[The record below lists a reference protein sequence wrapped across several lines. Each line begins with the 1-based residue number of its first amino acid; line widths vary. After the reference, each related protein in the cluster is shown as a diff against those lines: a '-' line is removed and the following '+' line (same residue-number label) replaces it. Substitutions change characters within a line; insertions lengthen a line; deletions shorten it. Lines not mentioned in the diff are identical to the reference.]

1 MFTRN
6 PSIVARFTFT
16 VLAVTLA
23 TLLRFALASVI
34 GEGVPFIFYYP
45 TVVLCAWFG
54 GWWPGLLSTALSGA
68 IAWYAFIPPQYSF
81 KVSDPTAVA
90 QLVVFLLAGTL
101 ISSLAE
107 SLHRARRKTEESE
120 TREREQRERFRVTLA
135 SIGDAVIS
143 TDMDGLVTFINP
155 IAESLTG
162 WQQETAVGRSLREVF
177 NIVNEQTHQTV
188 ENPALRAIREG
199 VIFGLANHTILIAK
213 DGTEIPIDDS
223 GAPIKDSDG
232 KILGAVLIFRD
243 ITERRRVEKERALL
257 AGIVESSDDAII
269 GKSLDGVIETWNVG
283 AERLFGFSADE
294 AIGQSI
300 TIIIPPDK
308 LDEERLILERLR
320 QGERIEHFETV
331 RLSKSGKVLDISL
344 TVSPIR
350 GAAGH
355 IIGASKIARDIG
367 ERRRAEQ
374 ERELLLAREQA
385 ARNQAEVVNRLKDEF
400 LATISHELRTPLNA
414 ILGWATLLR
423 RSELGEA
430 GMARALE
437 TIERSAKT
445 QAQLIEDM
453 LDVSRIT
460 AGKLRLE
467 VKPTELIPVINAAI
481 DSVQH
486 AAQAKEI
493 QLQMILDPA
502 ASYIQGDAAR
512 LQQVIWNLLSNAVKF
527 TPKGGLVQVKLER
540 ADSQALITVSD
551 TGEGIAPEF
560 LPYVFDRFQQADG
573 TSTRKHSG
581 LGLGLAIA
589 RHLVESHGGT
599 IQAHS
604 AGLGEGAS
612 FTVRLPLVAVRANGP
627 SAITHRENV
636 PQEEPVMIVDPL
648 ILSGLRILAVDDELD
663 TREMVKAVLEQYGA
677 DVTTAASV
685 REVFEVLVGFQPD
698 VLVCDIGM
706 PEEDGYSLIQK
717 VRRLKPEEG
726 GNTPAIALTG
736 YVRVEERMRALE
748 VGYQMFVPKPIE
760 ADELVLMVA
769 NLVGRTNGDLKA

>member
-23 TLLRFALASVI
+23 TLLRSALAPVI
-34 GEGVPFIFYYP
+34 GEGVPFILYYP

-54 GWWPGLLSTALSGA
+54 GLWPGLLSTALGGA
-68 IAWYAFIPPQYSF
+68 IAWYAFIPPPYSF
-81 KVSDPTAVA
+81 KVSDPTAPA
-90 QLVVFLLAGTL
+90 QLIVFLLAGTL

-107 SLHRARRKTEESE
+107 SLHRARRKTEASE

-135 SIGDAVIS
+135 SIGDAVIT
-143 TDMDGLVTFINP
+143 TDMDGLVTSINP

-162 WQQETAVGRSLREVF
+162 WQQETAVGRPIQEVF
-177 NIVNEQTHQTV
+177 NIVNEQTRRTV

-199 VIFGLANHTILIAK
+199 VILGLANHTILIAK
-213 DGTEIPIDDS
+213 NGTDIPIDDS

-257 AGIVESSDDAII
+257 AGIVESSGDAIV
-269 GKSLDGVIETWNVG
+269 GKNLDGIIESWNVG
-283 AERLFGFSADE
+283 AERLFGYSADE
-294 AIGQSI
+294 AIGQPI
-300 TIIIPPDK
+300 TIIIPPDRF
-308 LDEERLILERLR
+308 DEERLILEQLR
-320 QGERIEHFETV
+320 QGERIEPFETV
-331 RLSKSGKVLDISL
+331 RLSKGGQAVDISL

-350 GAAGH
+350 SASGR
-355 IIGASKIARDIG
+355 IIGASKIARDIR

-374 ERELLLAREQA
+374 ERDLLLAREQA
-385 ARNQAEVVNRLKDEF
+385 ARNEAELLNRMKDEF

-437 TIERSAKT
+437 IIERSAKT

-493 QLQMILDPA
+493 QLQMILDPT

-527 TPKGGLVQVKLER
+527 TPKGGMVQVKLEHD
-540 ADSQALITVSD
+540 DSQALITVSD
-551 TGEGIAPEF
+551 TGEGIAAEF

-573 TSTRKHSG
+573 TSTRKHGG

-604 AGLGEGAS
+604 SGLREGAS
-612 FTVRLPLVAVRANGP
+612 FTVRLPLVAVRATGP

-636 PQEEPVMIVDPL
+636 PQEEPVMIADPS
-648 ILSGLRILAVDDELD
+648 ILSGLRILTVDDEFD
-663 TREMVKAVLEQYGA
+663 TRELVKAVLEQYGA
-677 DVTTAASV
+677 DVITAASV
-685 REVFEVLVGFQPD
+685 REVFEVLPGFQPD

-717 VRRLKPEEG
+717 VRALKPEEG

-748 VGYQMFVPKPIE
+748 AGYQMFVPKPIE

-769 NLVGRTNGDLKA
+769 NLIGRTNGGLRE

>member
-23 TLLRFALASVI
+23 TLIRLALASVI
-34 GEGVPFIFYYP
+34 GEGVPFILYYP

-54 GWWPGLLSTALSGA
+54 GLWPGIMSTALSGA

-81 KVSDPTAVA
+81 KVSDPTGVA
-90 QLVVFLLAGTL
+90 QLVVFLFAGTL

-107 SLHRARRKTEESE
+107 SLHRARRKTEQSE

-135 SIGDAVIS
+135 SIGDAVIT

-162 WQQETAVGRSLREVF
+162 WQQETAVGRPLQEVF
-177 NIVNEQTHQTV
+177 NIVNEQTRRTV

-243 ITERRRVEKERALL
+243 ITERRQVEKERAML
-257 AGIVESSDDAII
+257 AGIVESSEDAII

-283 AERLFGFSADE
+283 AERLFGFLADE
-294 AIGQSI
+294 AIGQPI

-320 QGERIEHFETV
+320 QGERIEPFETV

-344 TVSPIR
+344 TVSPIHNV
-350 GAAGH
+350 AGR
-355 IIGASKIARDIG
+355 IVGASKIARDIS
-367 ERRRAEQ
+367 ERRRVEQ

-385 ARNQAEVVNRLKDEF
+385 ARNQAEVLNRLKDEF
-400 LATISHELRTPLNA
+400 LATISHELRAPLNA
-414 ILGWATLLR
+414 ILGWSTLLR
-423 RSELGEA
+423 RSDLGEE
-430 GMARALE
+430 GTARALE

-486 AAQAKEI
+486 AAEAKEI

-502 ASYIQGDAAR
+502 ASSIQGDAAR

-573 TSTRKHSG
+573 TSTRKHGG

-604 AGLGEGAS
+604 AGLREGAS
-612 FTVRLPLVAVRANGP
+612 FTVKLPLVAVRANGP
-627 SAITHRENV
+627 SAKPHWENAL
-636 PQEEPVMIVDPL
+636 QEGPVIIVDPL
-648 ILSGLRILAVDDELD
+648 ILSGLRILAIDDELD
-663 TREMVKAVLEQYGA
+663 TREMVKTVLEQYGA
-677 DVTTAASV
+677 DVTTAASA
-685 REVFEVLVGFQPD
+685 REAFEVLPGFQPD

-706 PEEDGYSLIQK
+706 PEADGYSLIQK
-717 VRRLKPEEG
+717 VRALKPEER

-748 VGYQMFVPKPIE
+748 AGYQMFVPKPIE

-769 NLVGRTNGDLKA
+769 NLVGRTNGGLKA